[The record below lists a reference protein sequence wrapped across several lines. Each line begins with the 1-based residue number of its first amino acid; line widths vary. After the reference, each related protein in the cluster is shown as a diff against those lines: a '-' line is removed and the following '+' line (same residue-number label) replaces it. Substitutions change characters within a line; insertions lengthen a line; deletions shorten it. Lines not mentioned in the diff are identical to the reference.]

1 MEYFVKFERMMN
13 MRHRMQKISVCVLLG
28 ICLCGLAS
36 PSRAALYIPDVSVRQ
51 GIGGARNQALEMDL
65 RALEMAAVQFSN
77 EEAETAAN
85 LDGGNHI
92 EYLAKYTD
100 VPSKFSPGAYSF
112 YVSGGE
118 WWIGVAVARD
128 AGRENI
134 AGSAASNGLYGSPDV
149 DTLPSGEFFQSTDA
163 AAWKRIR

>member
-1 MEYFVKFERMMN
+1 MN
-13 MRHRMQKISVCVLLG
+13 MRHRVQKISVYVLLG
-28 ICLCGLAS
+28 ICLGGLAF
-36 PSRAALYIPDVSVRQ
+36 PSRAALYIPDVSVTR
-51 GIGGARNQALEMDL
+51 GIGGARSQALEMDL
-65 RALEMAAVQFSN
+65 RALEAAAVQFAN
-77 EEAETAAN
+77 EDADTAAS

-100 VPSKFSPGAYSF
+100 IPSRFSPGAYSF
-112 YVSGGE
+112 YALGGE

-128 AGRENI
+128 AGRESI

-163 AAWKRIR
+163 ALWKKIR